1 MIVDL
6 INVTLE
12 DIEASA
18 NRCTEEAD
26 TLIMYLQN
34 NGDKNYSLEKEDINA
49 WIYEDINDQ

>member
-12 DIEASA
+12 DIEEST
-18 NRCTEEAD
+18 NRCTKEAD

-34 NGDKNYSLEKEDINA
+34 NGDKNYRLKEEDISA
-49 WIYEDINDQ
+49 WLYEDIDD